1 MLTSIATQQEGLPT
15 NADHDFLKMVFGKFG
30 IVDYIS
36 IPRHKNA
43 QRSIKGFAFVE
54 FATSQAADKC
64 AAKFDTEKVR
74 LLPIGG
80 TVYLSPRNDVV
91 MGCVQAL
98 ACHSP
103 TPDGSWPFIP
113 QTLQSVA
120 DAATYCWGG
129 LVPEGVKLPGVCLGG
144 ISLSCFSSSHS
155 SQSDLFDSRVIL
167 IDRTRRWLCT
177 IPCGGPP
184 PHPSTFLLLDC

>member
-64 AAKFDTEKVR
+64 STKFDTEKVR

-91 MGCVQAL
+91 MGVCKP
-98 ACHSP
+98 SP
-103 TPDGSWPFIP
+103 
-113 QTLQSVA
+113 
-120 DAATYCWGG
+120 ATRPPLMG
-129 LVPEGVKLPGVCLGG
+129 PGP
-144 ISLSCFSSSHS
+144 SSHRRFS
-155 SQSDLFDSRVIL
+155 RSQ
-167 IDRTRRWLCT
+167 T
-177 IPCGGPP
+177 P
-184 PHPSTFLLLDC
+184 PHIAGVASSRKVSNFQVCVWAA